1 MRSKAKPARV
11 PGKSAARRTQR
22 ATSSTHLEG
31 ILAALNRSQAI
42 IEFDLEGNIITANDN
57 FLRTLGYTL
66 EEVRGQHHGMF
77 VDTAYRASPEYRA
90 FWDKLGRGEYEAGE
104 FKRIRKDGRE
114 VWIQASYNPVFDT
127 KGRPIK
133 VVKFASDITERRLQD
148 QLNAAFKGAL
158 DGVTANVM
166 VANTNFEIIYM
177 NDTAKT
183 LMSEA
188 QQDFRKDL
196 PQFDAS
202 RLIGTS
208 IDTFHKN
215 PAHQRELLTR
225 LEKPVTSQIK
235 VGGRT
240 MRIIASPMKDAAGR
254 RLGTVVEW
262 VDLTE
267 RLRREAEDALRAE
280 EAAKIASTNA
290 RIKQA
295 LDNVTTNVMVA
306 DENLNIIY
314 MNNTVRDMMT
324 VAQTDIRKALPG
336 FDVSKLIGT
345 NIDSFHKNP
354 AHQRGMLA
362 TLSKTFTSQLELGG
376 RTFRIIANPVSDETG
391 KRLGTVVEWADRTE
405 EVAVESEVEN
415 IVTNARAGDLT
426 RRIDVEGKSGF
437 FKRLSESVNSLL
449 DVADRIITDTIRV
462 LGAMAQGDLKETIES
477 DYQGAFGRL
486 KGDANLTVSK
496 LTEIVQKIQAAAH
509 AVNSA
514 ASEISQGNL
523 NLSQR
528 TEEQASSL
536 EETSSSME
544 EMTSTVQQNADNA
557 RQANQLAM
565 SARDRA
571 EKGGAVVSSAVTAMN
586 EINAASRKIADIT
599 GVIDEIAFQTNLLA
613 LNAAVEAARAGEQG
627 RGFAVVASEVRNLAG
642 RSATAAKEIKE
653 LIEDSVTKVDEGS
666 KLVNKSGETLD
677 EIVAGVKKVTDI
689 VAEISAASQEQASG
703 IEQVN
708 KAVMQMDET
717 TQQNAALVEQASA
730 ASEAMREQAEQ
741 LSALM
746 QFFSL
751 AGDSGAFAAPQ
762 PAPERKAPAVERRSA
777 NRPWT
782 APAKGET
789 AGAQKKA
796 PPKSPPAAK
805 QRVAAGGT
813 EESDDWQEF

>member
-1 MRSKAKPARV
+1 MANRKSSSARSSGTKV
-11 PGKSAARRTQR
+11 SQQELLGIYAAINR
-22 ATSSTHLEG
+22 A
-31 ILAALNRSQAI
+31 QAV
-42 IEFDLEGNIITANDN
+42 IEFALDGTIVTANDN
-57 FLRTLGYTL
+57 FLNAMGYTL
-66 EEVRGQHHGMF
+66 EEIRGKHHSMF
-77 VDTAYRASPEYRA
+77 VDPAFRSSDEYRV
-90 FWDKLGRGEYEAGE
+90 FWERLGHGEYEAGE
-104 FKRIRKDGRE
+104 FKRIGKGGKE
-114 VWIQASYNPVFDT
+114 VWIQATYNPIFDA
-127 KGRPIK
+127 KGKPIK
-133 VVKFASDITERRLQD
+133 VVKFATDITEQRLQA
-148 QLNAAFKGAL
+148 QMNAAFKGAL

-166 VANTNFEIIYM
+166 VANQQLDIIYM
-177 NDTAKT
+177 NGTAQK

-202 RLIGTS
+202 RLIGTN

-215 PAHQRELLTR
+215 PAHQRGILKELD
-225 LEKPVTSQIK
+225 KPITSQL
-235 VGGRT
+235 VLGGRT
-240 MRIIASPMKDAAGR
+240 MRIIASPMYDESGT

-267 RLRREAEDALRAE
+267 SLRREAADRARAE
-280 EAAKIASTNA
+280 EEAKVAAENA

-295 LDNVTTNVMVA
+295 LDNVSSNVMVA

-314 MNNTVRDMMT
+314 MNNTVLEMMGN
-324 VAQTDIRKALPG
+324 AQADIRKALPN
-336 FDVSKLIGT
+336 FDVTKLIGT

-354 AHQRGMLA
+354 AHQRGLLA
-362 TLSKTFTSQLELGG
+362 GLNQTFTSQLELGG
-376 RTFRIIANPVSDETG
+376 RTFRIVANPVSDDAG
-391 KRLGTVVEWADRTE
+391 KRLGTVVEWADRTQ
-405 EVAVESEVEN
+405 EVAVEGEVEK
-415 IVTNARAGDLT
+415 IVQSAQAGDLGQ
-426 RRIDVEGKSGF
+426 RIGTEGKSGF
-437 FKRLSESVNSLL
+437 FKRLSEAVNSLL
-449 DVADRIITDTIRV
+449 DVSDRVVNDTIRV
-462 LGAMAQGDLKETIES
+462 LSAMSQGDLKEKIEA
-477 DYQGAFGRL
+477 DYEGAFGRL
-486 KGDANLTVSK
+486 KNDANLTVTK
-496 LTEIVQKIQAAAH
+496 LTDIVQKIQAAAH
-509 AVNSA
+509 AVNTA
-514 ASEISQGNL
+514 AAEISQGNM

-565 SARDRA
+565 SARERA
-571 EKGGAVVSSAVTAMN
+571 EKGGAVVGSAVTAMN

-653 LIEDSVTKVDEGS
+653 LIEDSVNKVEEGS
-666 KLVNKSGETLD
+666 RLVNKSGETLD

-717 TQQNAALVEQASA
+717 TQQNAALVEEASA
-730 ASEAMREQAEQ
+730 ASESMREQAEQ
-741 LSALM
+741 LSGLM

-751 AGDSGAFAAPQ
+751 SGDGGVQSAPAVVEHRQ
-762 PAPERKAPAVERRSA
+762 PAVERRAA
-777 NRPWT
+777 NRPWS
-782 APAKGET
+782 APART
-789 AGAQKKA
+789 
-796 PPKSPPAAK
+796 SF
-805 QRVAAGGT
+805 T
-813 EESDDWQEF
+813 WT

>member
-1 MRSKAKPARV
+1 MSSKAKSAR
-11 PGKSAARRTQR
+11 PTRKPAARTTKR
-22 ATSSTHLEG
+22 AASTKHSEG
-31 ILAALNRSQAI
+31 LLAALDRSQAI
-42 IEFDLEGNIITANDN
+42 IEFELDGTVLSANDN

-66 EEVRGQHHGMF
+66 EEVRGKHHSMF
-77 VDTAYRASPEYRA
+77 VDPAYRTSPEYAA
-90 FWDKLGRGEYEAGE
+90 FWDRLARGEYEAGE
-104 FKRIRKDGRE
+104 FKRVAKDGSE
-114 VWIQASYNPVFDT
+114 VWIQATYNPIFDA
-127 KGRPIK
+127 KGKPTS
-133 VVKFASDITERRLQD
+133 VVKFATDITERRLQD
-148 QLNAAFKGAL
+148 QMNAAFKGAL

-166 VANTNFEIIYM
+166 VANQDFEITYM
-177 NDTAKT
+177 NDTAQT
-183 LMSEA
+183 LMSDA

-202 RLIGTS
+202 RLIGTK
-208 IDTFHKN
+208 IDVFHKN
-215 PAHQRELLTR
+215 PAHQRELLNK
-225 LEKPVTSQIK
+225 LDKPITSQLTL
-235 VGGRT
+235 GGRT
-240 MRIIASPMKDAAGR
+240 MRIIASPMRDAAGN

-267 RLRREAEDALRAE
+267 GLRREAEDKARAE
-280 EAAKIASTNA
+280 EAAKIASVNA

-306 DENLNIIY
+306 DENLDIIY
-314 MNNTVRDMMT
+314 MNNTVREMMAS
-324 VAQTDIRKALPG
+324 AQSDIRKALPN
-336 FDVSKLIGT
+336 FDVSKLIGA
-345 NIDSFHKNP
+345 NIDGFHKNP

-362 TLSKTFTSQLELGG
+362 GLSSTFTSQLELGG
-376 RTFRIIANPVSDETG
+376 RTFRIIANPVLDEGGT
-391 KRLGTVVEWADRTE
+391 RLGTVVEWADRTE
-405 EVAVESEVEN
+405 EVAVESEVEK
-415 IVTNARAGDLT
+415 IVQSARAGDLGL
-426 RRIDVEGKSGF
+426 RIGLEGKNGF

-449 DVADRIITDTIRV
+449 EVADRVINDTIRV
-462 LGAMAQGDLKETIES
+462 LGAMAQGDLKETIEA
-477 DYQGAFGRL
+477 DYEGSFGRL
-486 KGDANLTVSK
+486 KSDANLTVDK
-496 LTEIVQKIQAAAH
+496 LTEIVQKIQAAAS

-571 EKGGAVVSSAVTAMN
+571 EKGGAVVSSAVTAMS

-653 LIEDSVTKVDEGS
+653 LIEDSVTKVEEGS
-666 KLVNKSGETLD
+666 RLVNKSGETLD

-717 TQQNAALVEQASA
+717 TQQNAALVEEASA

-751 AGDSGAFAAPQ
+751 AGEAASAYAAQATLEHRPQ
-762 PAPERKAPAVERRSA
+762 SA
-777 NRPWT
+777 RNT
-782 APAKGET
+782 
-789 AGAQKKA
+789 
-796 PPKSPPAAK
+796 SP
-805 QRVAAGGT
+805 RLL
-813 EESDDWQEF
+813 

>member
-1 MRSKAKPARV
+1 MSSKAKIGRRSANKPGTRAKARTA
-11 PGKSAARRTQR
+11 GSK
-22 ATSSTHLEG
+22 HLEG
-31 ILAALNRSQAI
+31 LLAALNRSQAI
-42 IEFDLEGNIITANDN
+42 IEFELDGTIISANDN
-57 FLRTLGYTL
+57 FLKTMGYAL
-66 EEVRGQHHGMF
+66 EEVQGQHHSMF
-77 VDTAYRASPEYRA
+77 VEPAYRTSAEYRT
-90 FWDKLGRGEYEAGE
+90 FWDRLGRGEYESGE
-104 FKRIRKDGRE
+104 FKRIGKDGKE
-114 VWIQASYNPVFDT
+114 VWIQASYNPIFDA
-127 KGRPIK
+127 KGKPTK
-133 VVKFASDITERRLQD
+133 VVKFATDITD
-148 QLNAAFKGAL
+148 QRQQAQMNAAFKGAL

-166 VANTNFEIIYM
+166 VANPDYEIIYM
-177 NDTAKT
+177 NDTAKQ
-183 LMSEA
+183 LMTEA
-188 QQDFRKDL
+188 QPDFRKDL

-202 RLIGTS
+202 RLIGTC

-215 PAHQRELLTR
+215 PAHQREMLKALD
-225 LEKPVTSQIK
+225 KPVTSQLTL
-235 VGGRT
+235 GGRT
-240 MRIIASPMKDAAGR
+240 MRIIASPMRDAGGH

-267 RLRREAEDALRAE
+267 GLKREAEDRARAE
-280 EAAKIASTNA
+280 EAAKVAGANA

-314 MNNTVRDMMT
+314 MNNTVREMMAT
-324 VAQTDIRKALPG
+324 AQSDIRKALPN
-336 FDVSKLIGT
+336 FDVSKLIGA
-345 NIDSFHKNP
+345 NIDGFHKNP

-362 TLSKTFTSQLELGG
+362 GLNKTFTSQLELGG
-376 RTFRIIANPVSDETG
+376 RTFRIIANPVMDEAG
-391 KRLGTVVEWADRTE
+391 KRLGTVVEWADRTQ
-405 EVAVESEVEN
+405 EVAVEAEVEK
-415 IVTNARAGDLT
+415 IVQSAQAGDLGE
-426 RRIDVEGKSGF
+426 RIGVDGKSGF
-437 FKRLSESVNSLL
+437 FKRLSEAVNSLL
-449 DVADRIITDTIRV
+449 EVADRVVTDTIRV
-462 LGAMAQGDLKETIES
+462 LGAMAQGDLKEKIEA
-477 DYQGAFGRL
+477 DYQGSFGRL
-486 KGDANLTVSK
+486 KDDANLTVTK
-496 LTEIVQKIQAAAH
+496 LTDIVQKIQGAAH
-509 AVNSA
+509 AVNTA
-514 ASEISQGNL
+514 ASEISQGNM

-544 EMTSTVQQNADNA
+544 QMTSTVQQNADNA

-653 LIEDSVTKVDEGS
+653 LIEDSVTKVEEGS
-666 KLVNKSGETLD
+666 RLVNKSGETLD

-730 ASEAMREQAEQ
+730 ASESMREQAEQ
-741 LSALM
+741 LSVLM

-751 AGDSGAFAAPQ
+751 AGDGGGYAAQ
-762 PAPERKAPAVERRSA
+762 PVVEHKQPAVERRSVK
-777 NRPWT
+777 RPWT
-782 APAKGET
+782 APAKSE
-789 AGAQKKA
+789 
-796 PPKSPPAAK
+796 PAAAAK
-805 QRVAAGGT
+805 KSAGKSETPAKRVAAGGT
-813 EESDDWQEF
+813 EQSDEWQEF